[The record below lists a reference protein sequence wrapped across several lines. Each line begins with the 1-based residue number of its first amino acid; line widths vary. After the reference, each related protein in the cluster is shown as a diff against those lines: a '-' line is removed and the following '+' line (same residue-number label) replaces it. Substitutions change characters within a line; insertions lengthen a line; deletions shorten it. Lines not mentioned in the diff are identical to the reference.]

1 VILSIVLRGL
11 IAAVTLKIRRI
22 DCARDDARQ
31 AIAAL
36 RAELSPKG
44 NVVSPAGMART
55 IAAFG
60 EPLAPRQVVER
71 ICADV
76 AARGLEA
83 ALDYTRRIDGV
94 TLEAARV
101 RVSAGELAEAYRQA
115 DSGYLETIAR
125 VRGNIVAY
133 QEAIRHRDV
142 TVDRGQGIEL
152 GLLYRPIRR
161 VGVCI
166 PGGAAA
172 YPSSLLMTVVPAQ
185 AAGVAEI
192 AVVVPPSPFGGF
204 NTDILA
210 ACHALGLTEVYRI
223 GGAQG
228 IASLAYG
235 LSSIGLEP
243 VDKIVGPGNLFV
255 ALAKQY
261 VFGTVDIDSIAG
273 PSEVVLIADRSA
285 VPAFVAADL
294 ISQAEHSPGSGILL
308 TWELGLIDQVAS
320 ALEEQMAR
328 LDRGE
333 LARDSL
339 ERFGALVLVRDEDEA
354 VAIANQIAPEH
365 LHVSTAEPRRLL
377 HRLTNAGAIFLGHFA
392 PVAAGDYA
400 AGPSHV
406 LPTGGTARFASG
418 LSCNDFLKRSSVIAL
433 DRDGL
438 AALAPDIRLLADKEG
453 LSAHRLS
460 VDLRLDD
467 TSAEG
472 K

>member
-1 VILSIVLRGL
+1 M
-11 IAAVTLKIRRI
+11 TLKIRRI

-285 VPAFVAADL
+285 VPAFVASDL

-308 TWELGLIDQVAS
+308 TWESGLIDQVAA

-328 LDRGE
+328 LGRGE

-406 LPTGGTARFASG
+406 LPTGGTARWASG

-467 TSAEG
+467 TSVEG
-472 K
+472 T

>member
-115 DSGYLETIAR
+115 DTGYLETIAR

-210 ACHALGLTEVYRI
+210 ACHALGVTDVYRI

-228 IASLAYG
+228 IAALAYG
-235 LSSIGLEP
+235 LISIGLEP

-285 VPAFVAADL
+285 VPAFVASDL

-308 TWELGLIDQVAS
+308 TWESGLIDQVAA

-328 LDRGE
+328 LGRGE

>member
-101 RVSAGELAEAYRQA
+101 RVAAGELAEAYRQA

-133 QEAIRHRDV
+133 QEAIRHLDV
-142 TVDRGQGIEL
+142 TVDRRQGIEL

-235 LSSIGLEP
+235 LSSIGLES

-273 PSEVVLIADRSA
+273 PSEVVLIADTSA

>member
-1 VILSIVLRGL
+1 L

-235 LSSIGLEP
+235 LSSLGLEP

-285 VPAFVAADL
+285 VPAFVASDL

-308 TWELGLIDQVAS
+308 TWESGLIDQVAA

-328 LDRGE
+328 LGRGE

-377 HRLTNAGAIFLGHFA
+377 HRLMNAGAIFLGHFA

-467 TSAEG
+467 TSVEG
-472 K
+472 T

>member
-1 VILSIVLRGL
+1 MP
-11 IAAVTLKIRRI
+11 LKIRRI
-22 DCARDDARQ
+22 DCSTADAHRE
-31 AIAAL
+31 IAAL
-36 RAELSPKG
+36 RAELSPQG
-44 NVVSPAGMART
+44 NVVSPEGKART

-76 AARGLEA
+76 AARGLDA
-83 ALDYTRRIDGV
+83 VLDYSRRIDGV
-94 TLEAARV
+94 TLETEQV
-101 RVSAGELAEAYRQA
+101 RVSPDELADAHRKA
-115 DSGYLETIAR
+115 DPAYLETIAR
-125 VRGNIVAY
+125 VRRNILAY
-133 QEAIRHRDV
+133 QEAIRHHDVMLTARD
-142 TVDRGQGIEL
+142 GIEL

-185 AAGVAEI
+185 TAGVGGI

-210 ACHALGLTEVYRI
+210 ACHALGVTEVYRI

-228 IASLAYG
+228 VAALAYG
-235 LSSIGLEP
+235 LNAIGMEP

-255 ALAKQY
+255 ALAKQH

-294 ISQAEHSPGSGILL
+294 ISQAEHSPGASILL
-308 TWELGLIDQVAS
+308 TWERGLIDQVAE
-320 ALEEQMAR
+320 ALEDQLAR
-328 LDRGE
+328 LSRGG

-354 VAIANQIAPEH
+354 IAISNQIAPEH
-365 LHVSTAEPRRLL
+365 LHVSTAEPKRLL
-377 HRLTNAGAIFLGHFA
+377 PRLTNAGAIFLGHFA

-406 LPTGGTARFASG
+406 LPTGGTARWASG
-418 LSCNDFLKRSSVIAL
+418 LSANDFLKRSSLIAL
-433 DRDGL
+433 SRDGL
-438 AALAPDIRLLADKEG
+438 VALAADIRLLADKEG
-453 LSAHRLS
+453 LSAHRSS
-460 VDLRLDD
+460 VDLRLEHPLGTD
-467 TSAEG
+467 G
-472 K
+472 